1 MKKSARRASL
11 IVVLSSISVIAAG
24 VLRAEPPRTV
34 QQGGGLLVDFLAVGV
49 NGQAV
54 PDLKPADVSIKVGG
68 KQRTVASLEFKK
80 TDSGGGATA
89 APAAAAVPPPFAVNG
104 GGGSEGGRRLLI
116 LIDNESLRTG
126 TERAIR
132 DSLDQVLSQLGPN
145 DHVAFSVAPRDTV
158 QLGFGAGVP
167 AVRAA
172 VAKFAGIRPANPT
185 DAESACRSRDSL
197 VMLRTMLD
205 SLAGSEAPTS
215 VLFIS
220 SGLTIAGNIG
230 SNASGNR
237 NATSLTC
244 EVLTE
249 HYTGVAAGVANGR
262 ANLYVAQGDDSN
274 TGRDN
279 GLENLAGVGAA
290 GGVLRAVPGGLTRIL
305 AENSGYYIA
314 TLQPE
319 SSDKPG
325 QMAKLEVRALR
336 EGVTAR
342 ARADVSMKMSG
353 NRTLGKSM
361 SPREMVATTAPFND
375 LQLRA
380 TAVAQ
385 RGTNGKMAIIALA
398 EPVDP
403 AVKLTQVT
411 AVLVAPGA
419 PKAAFARTLEE
430 KELTGRPLPIGLVAD
445 PGKYRMRIAA
455 VDSTGKSG
463 AVDYDLD
470 ASLTPTG
477 PLMLG
482 QVMLVGPRGEGFS
495 PQLIFSNEP
504 EIAAYVEIYG
514 PVATSKIAAKIDIA
528 ATPDGKAI
536 VEGPVGGSG
545 TNEPDKFSLNA
556 KLAIKDLPPGDY
568 VVRVTV
574 QAEGSPEA
582 KVMRTMR
589 KIAK

>member
-1 MKKSARRASL
+1 MKTSLRRASL
-11 IVVLSSISVIAAG
+11 AVLLASSSVIAAG
-24 VLRAEPPRTV
+24 VLRAEPPRDV
-34 QQGGGLLVDFLAVGV
+34 QQGGGIMVDFLAVGV

-54 PDLKPADVSIKVGG
+54 PDLQPGDVTIKVGG
-68 KQRTVASLEFKK
+68 KQRTIASLEFKK
-80 TDSGGGATA
+80 ADSGGGGGT
-89 APAAAAVPPPFAVNG
+89 APAAALPPPFATNAG
-104 GGGSEGGRRLLI
+104 GGGDAGRKLLI

-132 DSLDQVLSQLGPN
+132 ESLDQVLSQLGPN
-145 DHVAFSVAPRDTV
+145 DRVAFSVAPRDSV
-158 QLGFGAGVP
+158 QLGFGSGVA

-185 DAESACRSRDSL
+185 DTENACRSRDTL
-197 VMLRTMLD
+197 VMLRTMMD
-205 SLAGSEAPTS
+205 ALAGSEAPTS
-215 VLFIS
+215 VLFIA
-220 SGLTIAGNIG
+220 SGLTVPGNIG
-230 SNASGNR
+230 SNTSSKNAS
-237 NATSLTC
+237 SLTC

-249 HYTGVAAGVANGR
+249 HYSGIASGVANGR
-262 ANLYVAQGDDSN
+262 VNLYVAQGDDAN

-290 GGVLRAVPGGLTRIL
+290 GGVLRAMPGGLTRIL
-305 AENSGYYIA
+305 AETSGYYIA

-325 QMAKLEVRALR
+325 QTAKLEVRATR

-342 ARADVSMKMSG
+342 ARADISMMVRG
-353 NRTLGKSM
+353 NRAGSKATST
-361 SPREMVATTAPFND
+361 REMVATTAPFND
-375 LQLRA
+375 LQLRV

-385 RGTNGKMAIIALA
+385 RGTGGKMAILALA

-403 AVKLTQVT
+403 AVKITQVT

-430 KELTGRPLPIGLVAD
+430 KELVGRPMPIGLVAD
-445 PGKYRMRIAA
+445 PGKYRLRIAA
-455 VDSTGKSG
+455 IDSTGKSG

-495 PQLIFSNEP
+495 PQLVFSNEA
-504 EIAAYVEIYG
+504 EIAAYVELYG
-514 PVATSKIAAKIDIA
+514 PVATSKIAAKVDIA
-528 ATPDGKAI
+528 ATPDGKSI

-556 KLAIKDLPPGDY
+556 KLPIKDLPPGDY

>member
-1 MKKSARRASL
+1 MKKSVRRASL
-11 IVVLSSISVIAAG
+11 VVLVASISVIAAG
-24 VLRAEPPRTV
+24 VLRAEPP
-34 QQGGGLLVDFLAVGV
+34 QGGGIMVDFLAIGA

-54 PDLKPADVSIKVGG
+54 PDLQPGDVTIKVGG
-68 KQRTVASLEFKK
+68 KQRTIASLEFKK
-80 TDSGGGATA
+80 TDSGAGGG
-89 APAAAAVPPPFAVNG
+89 AAAAAALPPPFATNAG
-104 GGGSEGGRRLLI
+104 GGEAGRRLMI
-116 LIDNESLRTG
+116 VIDNESLRTG
-126 TERAIR
+126 TERAVR
-132 DSLDQVLSQLGPN
+132 ESLDQILSQLGPN
-145 DHVAFSVAPRDTV
+145 DRVAFSVAPRDTV
-158 QLGFGAGVP
+158 QLGFGAGVA

-172 VAKFAGIRPANPT
+172 VAKFSGIRPANPT
-185 DAESACRSRDSL
+185 DTEIACRSRDSL
-197 VMLRTMLD
+197 VMLRTMMD

-220 SGLTIAGNIG
+220 SGLTTPGNIG
-230 SNASGNR
+230 TNASGSKS
-237 NATSLTC
+237 ATNLTC

-249 HYTGVAAGVANGR
+249 HYTGIATGVANGR
-262 ANLYVAQGDDSN
+262 VNLYVAQGDDSN

-279 GLENLAGVGAA
+279 GLENLAGVGSA
-290 GGVLRAVPGGLTRIL
+290 GGVLRAIPGGLTRIIS
-305 AENSGYYIA
+305 ESTGYYIA

-325 QMAKLEVRALR
+325 QTAKFEVRAAR

-342 ARADVSMKMSG
+342 ARADISVTTRG
-353 NRTLGKSM
+353 NRAGSKAM
-361 SPREMVATTAPFND
+361 APRDMVATTAPFND
-375 LQLRA
+375 LQLRV

-385 RGTNGKMAIIALA
+385 RGQGGKMAILALA

-419 PKAAFARTLEE
+419 TKAAFARTLEE
-430 KELTGRPLPIGLVAD
+430 KELVGRPMPIGLVAD

-495 PQLIFSNEP
+495 PQLVFSNEP
-504 EIAAYVEIYG
+504 EIAAYVELYG
-514 PVATSKIAAKIDIA
+514 PVATSKIAARIDLA
-528 ATPDGKAI
+528 ATPDGKAL
-536 VEGPVGGSG
+536 VEGTVGGSG
-545 TNEPDKFSLNA
+545 TGEPDKFSLNA

-589 KIAK
+589 KVAK

>member
-1 MKKSARRASL
+1 MKKSVRRAPL
-11 IVVLSSISVIAAG
+11 AILLASISVIAAG
-24 VLRAEPPRTV
+24 VLRAEPPPRV
-34 QQGGGLLVDFLAVGV
+34 PQGGGVIVDFLAVGM

-68 KQRTVASLEFKK
+68 KQRTVASLEFMK
-80 TDSGGGATA
+80 TDSGGAGT
-89 APAAAAVPPPFAVNG
+89 AAAALPPPFAVNG
-104 GGGSEGGRRLLI
+104 GGGAAGRNLLI
-116 LIDNESLRTG
+116 VIDNESLRTG

-132 DSLDQVLSQLGPN
+132 ESLDQVLSQFGPN
-145 DHVAFSVAPRDTV
+145 DRVAFHVAPRDSV
-158 QLGFGAGVP
+158 QLGFGSSLA

-172 VAKFAGIRPANPT
+172 VAKFAGIRPANPSDT
-185 DAESACRSRDSL
+185 ENACRSRDSL
-197 VMLRTMLD
+197 TMLRTMMD
-205 SLAGSEAPTS
+205 SLAGSETPTS
-215 VLFIS
+215 VLFIA
-220 SGLTIAGNIG
+220 SGLTTPGNIG
-230 SNASGNR
+230 SNTSSKNAS
-237 NATSLTC
+237 SLTC

-249 HYTGVAAGVANGR
+249 HYSGVASGVANGR
-262 ANLYVAQGDDSN
+262 VNLYVAQGDDSN

-279 GLENLAGVGAA
+279 GLENLAGVGSA
-290 GGVLRAVPGGLTRIL
+290 GGVLRAIPGGLTRIL
-305 AENSGYYIA
+305 SDNTGYYIA

-325 QMAKLEVRALR
+325 GTAKLEVKVAR
-336 EGVTAR
+336 EGVSAR
-342 ARADVSMKMSG
+342 ARADLTMSM
-353 NRTLGKSM
+353 RRAAGKAM

-375 LQLRA
+375 LQLRV

-385 RGTNGKMAIIALA
+385 RGTNGKMAILALL

-403 AVKLTQVT
+403 SVKLTQVS

-419 PKAAFARTLEE
+419 AKAAFARTLEE
-430 KELTGRPLPIGLVAD
+430 KELVGRPMPIGLVAD

-455 VDSTGKSG
+455 VDSTGKAG

-482 QVMLVGPRGEGFS
+482 QVMLVGPRGDGFS

-504 EIAAYVEIYG
+504 EIAAYVELYG
-514 PVATSKIAAKIDIA
+514 PVASSKIAAKIDIA

-545 TNEPDKFSLNA
+545 TGEPDKFSLNA
-556 KLAIKDLPPGDY
+556 KLPIKDLPPGDY

-589 KIAK
+589 KVVK

>member
-1 MKKSARRASL
+1 M
-11 IVVLSSISVIAAG
+11 VLLTSISVITAG
-24 VLRAEPPRTV
+24 VLRAEPPRAV
-34 QQGGGLLVDFLAVGV
+34 QQGGGLVVDFLAIGV

-68 KQRTVASLEFKK
+68 KQRNVASLEFKK
-80 TDSGGGATA
+80 TDSGGGAPG
-89 APAAAAVPPPFAVNG
+89 APAAALPPPFAVNG
-104 GGGSEGGRRLLI
+104 GGSESGRSLLI

-132 DSLDQVLSQLGPN
+132 ESLDQVLNQLGPN
-145 DHVAFSVAPRDTV
+145 DRVAFHVAPRDTV
-158 QLGFGAGVP
+158 QLGFGSGIA

-185 DAESACRSRDSL
+185 DAETACRSRDTL
-197 VMLRTMLD
+197 VMLRTMMD
-205 SLAGSEAPTS
+205 ALAGSEAPTS

-237 NATSLTC
+237 SAQSLTC

-262 ANLYVAQGDDSN
+262 VNLYVAQGDDSN

-279 GLENLAGVGAA
+279 GLENLAGVGSA

-305 AENSGYYIA
+305 NENTGYYIA
-314 TLQPE
+314 TLQPD
-319 SSDKPG
+319 SSDKQG
-325 QMAKLEVRALR
+325 QMAKLEVRATR

-342 ARADVSMKMSG
+342 SRADVLMKMSG
-353 NRTLGKSM
+353 NRAGGKAM

-385 RGTNGKMAIIALA
+385 RGANGKMAILALA

-403 AVKLTQVT
+403 TVKLTQVS
-411 AVLVAPGA
+411 AILIAPGA

-430 KELTGRPLPIGLVAD
+430 KELAGRPLPIGLVAD

-495 PQLIFSNEP
+495 PQLVFSNEP

-514 PVATSKIAAKIDIA
+514 PVATTKLAARIDIA
-528 ATPDGKAI
+528 ATLDGKALA
-536 VEGPVGGSG
+536 EGTVGGSG
-545 TNEPDKFSLNA
+545 TNEPDKFNLNA
-556 KLAIKDLPPGDY
+556 KLPIKDLPPGDY

-574 QAEGSPEA
+574 QTEGGPEA
-582 KVMRTMR
+582 KVTRTLR

>member
-1 MKKSARRASL
+1 M
-11 IVVLSSISVIAAG
+11 
-24 VLRAEPPRTV
+24 
-34 QQGGGLLVDFLAVGV
+34 VDFLAVGV
-49 NGQAV
+49 DGQAV
-54 PDLKPADVSIKVGG
+54 PDLQPGDVTIKVGG
-68 KQRTVASLEFKK
+68 KPRTVATLEFKK
-80 TDSGGGATA
+80 ADSGGGGT
-89 APAAAAVPPPFAVNG
+89 AAAAALPPPFAVNAAG
-104 GGGSEGGRRLLI
+104 GDAGRRLLI

-132 DSLDQVLSQLGPN
+132 ESLDQVLGQLGPN
-145 DHVAFSVAPRDTV
+145 DRVAFSVAPRDSV
-158 QLGFGAGVP
+158 QLGFGSGVA

-172 VAKFAGIRPANPT
+172 AAKFAGIRPANPT
-185 DAESACRSRDSL
+185 DTENACRSRDTL
-197 VMLRTMLD
+197 VMLRTMMD
-205 SLAGSEAPTS
+205 ALAGSEAPTT
-215 VLFIS
+215 VLFIA
-220 SGLTIAGNIG
+220 SGLTVPGNIG
-230 SNASGNR
+230 SNTSSKNAS
-237 NATSLTC
+237 SLTC

-249 HYTGVAAGVANGR
+249 HYSGIAHGVANGR
-262 ANLYVAQGDDSN
+262 VNLYVAQGDDSN

-279 GLENLAGVGAA
+279 GLENLAGVGSA
-290 GGVLRAVPGGLTRIL
+290 GGVLRAMPGGLTRIL
-305 AENSGYYIA
+305 AETSGYYIA
-314 TLQPE
+314 TLQPD
-319 SSDKPG
+319 SADKPG
-325 QMAKLEVRALR
+325 QTAKFEVRATR

-342 ARADVSMKMSG
+342 ARADISMTVRG
-353 NRTLGKSM
+353 NRAGTKTM
-361 SPREMVATTAPFND
+361 APRDMVATTAPFTD
-375 LQLRA
+375 LQLRV

-385 RGTNGKMAIIALA
+385 RGQNGKMAILALA

-419 PKAAFARTLEE
+419 AKAAFARTLEE
-430 KELTGRPLPIGLVAD
+430 KELVGRPAPIGLVAD

-482 QVMLVGPRGEGFS
+482 QVMLVGPRGDGFS
-495 PQLIFSNEP
+495 PQLLFSNEP
-504 EIAAYVEIYG
+504 EIAAYVELYG
-514 PVATSKIAAKIDIA
+514 PVATSKIAAKIDLA
-528 ATPDGKAI
+528 ANPDGKTL
-536 VEGPVGGSG
+536 VEGTVGGAG
-545 TNEPDKFSLNA
+545 TGEPDKFSLNA

-589 KIAK
+589 KVAK